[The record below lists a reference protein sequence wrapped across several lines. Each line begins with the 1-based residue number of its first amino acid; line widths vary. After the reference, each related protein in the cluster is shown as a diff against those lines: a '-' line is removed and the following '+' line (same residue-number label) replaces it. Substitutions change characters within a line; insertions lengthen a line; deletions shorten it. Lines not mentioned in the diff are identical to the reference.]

1 MPRIRDIAQV
11 CKSKNAGPFDVT
23 IDVMFAEEEVFR
35 KVQGSGVLRPELFA
49 TLYGVRPEEVLLTV
63 YEPGRAFKATLPRL
77 LPAGEIGD
85 TDVYG
90 AQQHAPLLDVEIP
103 I

>member
-11 CKSKNAGPFDVT
+11 CKSKNAGPFELT
-23 IDVMFAEEEVFR
+23 IDVVFDDRAMFETVKR
-35 KVQGSGVLRPELFA
+35 TGVLSPVLFA
-49 TLYGVRPEEVLLTV
+49 RLYGVSAEDVLFTV
-63 YEPGRAFKATLPRL
+63 YDAALAFKATLPRL
-77 LPAGEIGD
+77 VPAGEIGD

-103 I
+103 L